1 MTLIAGKNDY
11 SECGGALEQVPRK
24 AAGSPSLGTFKTQ
37 LDEALSN
44 LLSLD
49 LIEAE
54 TSSDPFPSTPVH
66 DSDIKPVSSTWK
78 KKSSNFHIFF
88 KGSVILVLLMKDQ
101 WGNITFD
108 MSPIIKSHK
117 LHTSI
122 GTKSCQ

>member
-24 AAGSPSLGTFKTQ
+24 AARYPSLGTFKTQ

-49 LIEAE
+49 VIQAE

-66 DSDIKPVSSTWK
+66 DSGAKPVISTWK
-78 KKSSNFHIFF
+78 KK
-88 KGSVILVLLMKDQ
+88 K
-101 WGNITFD
+101 
-108 MSPIIKSHK
+108 
-117 LHTSI
+117 
-122 GTKSCQ
+122 